1 MIGQSHAFVRI
12 TQLIEKI
19 ARCDAP
25 VLIEGETGTG
35 KELVARAIHDSGARG
50 GCPFIP
56 VNCGAIPDTLIENE
70 LFGHERGAYTGAQ
83 SNRPGLIAHAQCGTL
98 FLDEVD
104 ALSSKSASYPVT
116 IFSGSAIL
124 TPGCRHGAL
133 CRCQSNCCQ

>member
-1 MIGQSHAFVRI
+1 MIGQSPAFVRI

-25 VLIEGETGTG
+25 VVIEGETGTG
-35 KELVARAIHDSGARG
+35 KELVARAIHDRGARVG
-50 GCPFIP
+50 YPFVP

-83 SNRPGLIAHAQCGTL
+83 SKRLGLIAHAQSGTL

-104 ALSSKSASYPVT
+104 ALTRSEERRVGKE
-116 IFSGSAIL
+116 
-124 TPGCRHGAL
+124 CRSRWSPYH
-133 CRCQSNCCQ
+133 